1 MLSLIHSTFCFLF
14 VYTGIMFPIIDYNE
28 GYSTG

>member
-14 VYTGIMFPIIDYNE
+14 VYRGIMFRIIDYNE